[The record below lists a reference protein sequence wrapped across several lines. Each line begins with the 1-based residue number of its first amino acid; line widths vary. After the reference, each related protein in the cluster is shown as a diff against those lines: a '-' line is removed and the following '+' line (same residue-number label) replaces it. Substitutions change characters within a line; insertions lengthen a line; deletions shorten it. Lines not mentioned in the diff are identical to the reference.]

1 VSKNGIL
8 LVEDKAADTRIILQ
22 LLAEFPAERHGV
34 THVRRLDEALRVL
47 GVMSF
52 KAALVD
58 VSLPDNRGLEA
69 VARLRAAAPSLPI
82 VVVAGMKDESLA
94 LQALEAGGQDYL
106 IKGLFDG
113 GLLNRAIRYA
123 VERKDSEE
131 KLTHLAYYDQLT
143 GLSNRRL
150 FGERLSLALARAKRQ
165 QTRVTILFLDLDRF
179 KGINDSFGYQAGD
192 ELLKEVG
199 RRLMESIREFETSAR
214 LGGDEFAII
223 LQDLEHQQEAMVV
236 TQRLLDILAA
246 PFQIDGQEV
255 GVTASVGIA
264 FYPENGDGIEQLLK
278 CADSAMHRAKER
290 GRHSYQ
296 IFSREMHSE
305 ALTRMSLERDLRQA
319 LERNEFR
326 LHYQPQLSLED
337 NALRAVEALVRWQ
350 HAERG
355 LIAPMDFISLL
366 EDTGLI
372 VSVGEWILRNACRQV
387 REWQQGGLP
396 DLRVAVN
403 LSPRQFE
410 DKNLVEIVG
419 RALTDFQL
427 SPECLEL
434 EITESHLMR
443 DTERTKSTLASIKS
457 LGVRIAIDDFGTGY
471 SSLAYLKRFPIDS
484 LKIDQSF
491 VRDIT
496 THRDDAS
503 IAAGIIGLGHKLRLD
518 VIAEGVETEEQM
530 AFLYQE
536 GCDAVQ
542 GYLCGRPQPPE
553 VIPARA
559 S

>member
-1 VSKNGIL
+1 MSKNRIL

-34 THVRRLDEALRVL
+34 THVRRLDEALRLL

-143 GLSNRRL
+143 GLCNRRL
-150 FGERLSLALARAKRQ
+150 FRERLSLALARAKRQ

-192 ELLKEVG
+192 GLLKEVG

-236 TQRLLDILAA
+236 TQRLLDTLAA

-290 GRHSYQ
+290 GRHGYQ

-305 ALTRMSLERDLRQA
+305 VLTRMSLERDLRQA
-319 LERNEFR
+319 LERKEFR

-410 DKNLVEIVG
+410 DKDLVEIVG

-434 EITESHLMR
+434 ELTESHLMR

-484 LKIDQSF
+484 LKIDKSF